1 MKEEKMPKVIGIT
14 IENKLRKEK
23 RGINVYHHATRS
35 AHIVSYDSSITI
47 PFETDREDDYL
58 HISMVSGPGNLWKDC
73 LADLPTWADFE
84 LSAEGKVT
92 LNHSE
97 KRTLVKI
104 PAGPPTWQLKI
115 TRPPGVN
122 GTTEDTVTMGNQ

>member
-1 MKEEKMPKVIGIT
+1 MPEPIGIT

-35 AHIVSYDSSITI
+35 AHIISYNSSVTL
-47 PFETDREDDYL
+47 PVETVGEDDYL
-58 HISMVSGPGNLWKDC
+58 HISVVSGPGNLWKDC
-73 LADLPTWADFE
+73 LADLPSWADFE
-84 LSAEGKVT
+84 LSTEGKVT
-92 LNHSE
+92 LTHLGD
-97 KRTLVKI
+97 RTQAKI

-122 GTTEDTVTMGNQ
+122 GTKEDTVTLDNR